1 MKRTFL
7 VFLAAGL
14 LLGLTTGASAH
25 IGGIVHNI
33 FEITPDILPDI
44 DFNDDTIEDWED
56 FIGEPNFTAGEDFFS
71 DPTVGDGAQYDPAD
85 LDFRIWLGWESGGT
99 NRFWFAIDAVDD
111 VYVNEY
117 EGGNLG
123 QLWKQ
128 DAIELMLDG
137 DHTGGQYGGISA
149 DFGTQ
154 EEIDLENNRTAQQ
167 FVAIASAPDDRLTGY
182 LGKGAEWVNAPPLS
196 DFGGAVV
203 GDGPTQWN
211 IEFYVTP
218 YDNLIWNDPE
228 GSTVSQLSNGKIIG
242 VQISVPDFDTAP
254 SEYHAFHTL
263 SGQPAT
269 FKYADRF
276 VDGRLVGVGGT
287 AVEANS
293 WGRVKASFGQ

>member
-1 MKRTFL
+1 MRKSFL
-7 VFLAAGL
+7 VVMAVGL
-14 LLGLTTGASAH
+14 LLGLTTGANAH

-33 FEITPDILPDI
+33 FEVTPDILADI
-44 DFNDDTIEDWED
+44 DFTDGTIQDWED

-85 LDFRIWLGWESGGT
+85 LDFRIWLGWQGGGT
-99 NRFWFAIDAVDD
+99 NHFWFAIDAVDD
-111 VYVNEY
+111 VYINEY

-123 QLWKQ
+123 QLWQ
-128 DAIELMLDG
+128 HDAIELMIDG

-167 FVAIASAPDDRLTGY
+167 FVAIASAPDGRLTGY
-182 LGKGAEWVNAPPLS
+182 LGKGAEWVNNPPLS
-196 DFGGAVV
+196 EFGGNVV

-218 YDNLIWNDPE
+218 FDNLIWNDPE
-228 GSTVSQLSNGKIIG
+228 GSTQSPLTAGKIIG
-242 VQISVPDFDTAP
+242 VQISVPDFDTGPTA
-254 SEYHAFHTL
+254 YHAFHTL
-263 SGQPAT
+263 SGQSQT

-276 VDGRLVGVGGT
+276 VDGRLVGLGGT
-287 AVEANS
+287 AVEASS
-293 WGRVKASFGQ
+293 WGRVKASFGE